1 MLFFKPGALWFIIYV
16 ISIKSLELQKDHVT
30 LSIYFVK
37 LHFKASQLLDFLW
50 KSLRKKTVRLIIFLS
65 CQLHGSISRMRSA
78 FFTLLK
84 WHNLDLTLDETTL
97 LPYFFFNISTTKSI
111 FDGQFLCFS
120 LIGGRG
126 LGLAKLLL
134 LPWNLDCKRN
144 NFHIRQWSSPCI
156 VIVKKMHVKNSH
168 DHMFCRNFPPKSNL
182 TSNHPIFFISSK
194 VTWMF
199 CSSNMYY
206 RLHAKRRESF
216 A

>member
-1 MLFFKPGALWFIIYV
+1 MKAHYSIGSIGLVNNCCNLVNYISLNRETFMLFFKPRALWFIIYV

-97 LPYFFFNISTTKSI
+97 LPYFFLI
-111 FDGQFLCFS
+111 FQQLNPFLM
-120 LIGGRG
+120 
-126 LGLAKLLL
+126 
-134 LPWNLDCKRN
+134 D
-144 NFHIRQWSSPCI
+144 NFCALVW
-156 VIVKKMHVKNSH
+156 
-168 DHMFCRNFPPKSNL
+168 
-182 TSNHPIFFISSK
+182 
-194 VTWMF
+194 
-199 CSSNMYY
+199 
-206 RLHAKRRESF
+206 
-216 A
+216 

>member
-16 ISIKSLELQKDHVT
+16 ISIKSLQLQKDHVT

-126 LGLAKLLL
+126 RVLAKSHLR
-134 LPWNLDCKRN
+134 PRNLDCKN
-144 NFHIRQWSSPCI
+144 NKFDIRHWSSPI
-156 VIVKKMHVKNSH
+156 TVFAKKKDMKNNH
-168 DHMFCRNFPPKSNL
+168 DHIFCRNFPK
-182 TSNHPIFFISSK
+182 K
-194 VTWMF
+194 VI
-199 CSSNMYY
+199 
-206 RLHAKRRESF
+206 
-216 A
+216 